1 MEQAEEEKSNLTGK
15 ERARGSDSKFIHRV
29 FVEGMQCSANKCVKD
44 DVL

>member
-1 MEQAEEEKSNLTGK
+1 MEEAEEEKSNCIGK
-15 ERARGSDSKFIHRV
+15 ERARGSDSKFIHCV